1 MRWYDYLI
9 MAVFL
14 IAILLGVYKI
24 RRDVIRQASAMEAVL
39 PELILIVQDLK
50 RYDPMIEE
58 QLDIAIGTLEKG
70 LRDMRGSAAI
80 ARKGPF
86 AKEFWRN
93 G

>member
-9 MAVFL
+9 LVVFL
-14 IAILLGVYKI
+14 IVVFLAVYKI
-24 RRDVIRQASAMEAVL
+24 RKDIIRQASAMEAVL
-39 PELILIVQDLK
+39 PELILVVQDLK
-50 RYDPMIEE
+50 RYDPAIEM
-58 QLDIAIGTLEKG
+58 QLDIAIGALEKG